1 MKAQNHE
8 SKIYEYHNYNSR
20 NNHFRLSTKQ
30 ISNNNQSSLWF
41 VKITDQAIYTQ
52 LLLVSETIIGTLN

>member
-1 MKAQNHE
+1 MKAQNRE
-8 SKIYEYHNYNSR
+8 STIYEYHNYNSH
-20 NNHFRLSTKQ
+20 NNHIRLSTKQ

-52 LLLVSETIIGTLN
+52 LLLVNETIIGTLN